1 MAPRLN
7 KAQSELLEKFGFE
20 ISTPPERDNTRR
32 SKYDETWEA
41 AKGLLESMPGVQI
54 KVRTYTNASA
64 AYADAK
70 AINNGE
76 HRHFKNEGEK
86 WLAIG
91 TKTEDETWT
100 DNDGNEQ
107 PLYAVWLTYKG

>member
-7 KAQSELLEKFGFE
+7 KSQTETLEKFGFE
-20 ISTPPERDNTRR
+20 ISTPPEKDNSRR
-32 SKYDETWEA
+32 SKYDEMWEA
-41 AKGLLESMPGVQI
+41 AKALLETMPGTQI

-64 AYADAK
+64 SYAEAK

-100 DNDGNEQ
+100 DDDGNEH